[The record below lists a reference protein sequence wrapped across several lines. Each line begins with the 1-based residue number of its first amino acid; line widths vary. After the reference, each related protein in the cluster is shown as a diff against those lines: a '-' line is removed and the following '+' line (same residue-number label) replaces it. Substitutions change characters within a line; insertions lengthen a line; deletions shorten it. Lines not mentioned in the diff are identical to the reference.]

1 MRKVWQTVTAMA
13 LLLSYLFTIPAKAVS
28 SNPTPTCVGSNCT
41 IDFAFTGDFF
51 QWTAPSTG
59 NYVIEAWGAQG
70 GNAQYNGTIHL
81 YGGAG
86 GYAKGTYAATAGQLF
101 YIYVGGQGASSTNS
115 TNDFLAGGFN
125 GGGRGFNSN
134 TTSTR
139 GSGGGGGTDIRVS
152 SNGLANRIIVAGGG
166 SGNTYDTRWGV
177 NTAGVGGGSTG
188 GDGSSATQG
197 TTYTGKGG
205 TSSAGGARGQNCGVF
220 PGTAGSLGLGG
231 DGETSTN
238 HSSSGGGGGYYGG
251 GGSGCQFAG
260 GGGSGYVGS
269 LTSTTLTAGNAS
281 MPNPTGGTM
290 TGRTGNGFVRIAYTY
305 TAPTISLTSA
315 GNSTSASKGVGIVL
329 TAAINSTGF
338 VTFYANNKRIPKCI
352 NLAASSGN
360 KTCTWVPTGVK
371 NAQVYAT
378 FSQSGSVVATST
390 SISFALAKR
399 MGLR

>member
-13 LLLSYLFTIPAKAVS
+13 LLLSCLFTIPAKAVS

-86 GYAKGTYAATAGQLF
+86 GYAKGTYAATAGQIF
-101 YIYVGGQGASSTNS
+101 YIYVGGQGASSSNS
-115 TNDFLAGGFN
+115 TNDYLAGGFN

-166 SGNTYDTRWGV
+166 GGNTYDTMYGT
-177 NTAGVGGGSTG
+177 NTAGVGGGSAG
-188 GDGSSATQG
+188 GDGSSVNLG
-197 TTYTGKGG
+197 TTYAGKGG
-205 TSSAGGARGQNCGVF
+205 TSSAGGARGINCNGN
-220 PGTAGSLGLGG
+220 PGTVGSLGLGG
-231 DGETSTN
+231 DGETRTAYA
-238 HSSSGGGGGYYGG
+238 SSGGGGGYYGG

-269 LTSTTLTAGNAS
+269 LSSTTLTAGNAS

-315 GNSTSASKGVGIVL
+315 GNATSASKGVGIVL

-399 MGLR
+399 TGLR